1 MIHEVITKGT
11 SFTIKVRQKLGNKAK
26 NWWTEHLA
34 YEEVIRVIQSNSSI
48 IVTLEGVALHYCN
61 PSICI

>member
-11 SFTIKVRQKLGNKAK
+11 SFTTKVRQKLRNKAK

-34 YEEVIRVIQSNSSI
+34 CEEIIRVIQSNSSI
-48 IVTLEGVALHYCN
+48 IVT
-61 PSICI
+61 